1 MVLQESWWIFMK
13 RQFNCFDMIVGRV
26 VHSIESEVNKKKE
39 LFLIDKCELIDKAI
53 EEFNMVSIEAYVN
66 KITKDIV
73 IKLICSEFETN
84 SEHIWFY
91 DLLGNTDMLHMK
103 TYDDEIFEFEFI
115 YDGIWEE
122 DNE

>member
-1 MVLQESWWIFMK
+1 MV
-13 RQFNCFDMIVGRV
+13 VGRV
-26 VHSIESEVNKKKE
+26 IHSIEGKVDEKKE
-39 LFLIDKCELIDKAI
+39 LFLIDQCELIDRAI

-91 DLLGNTDMLHMK
+91 DLLSKVDTLHMRIC
-103 TYDDEIFEFEFI
+103 DEELFEFEFV
-115 YDGIWEE
+115 YENIWEE
-122 DNE
+122 DND